1 MSWLQLIWNLLSVA
15 ACLAAVALGVLYR
28 ELWRRSR
35 DSRQAI
41 EEAQQQLAREAQARY
56 KTERLLQDRQE
67 WSETLFNNSLDMV
80 FIHGVTDAGL
90 PGPFQQ
96 VNDAACRQLGYTRE
110 KLTALT
116 PMDIEDTPEAVA
128 TLGYT
133 RSELAVLTDAQIAQ
147 RQNVTS
153 QARQTVT
160 RIIQERQVLYERVF
174 VTRTGRRF
182 PVEISARC
190 FNTEGTPTIMCTA
203 HDVTERHRM
212 RQALT
217 ESEQRFQDFFAH
229 SPIGVATYDSE
240 RKLVNVNPACL
251 RMFGTPDRQEFGR
264 FDLFD
269 NVWLS
274 DEARRNLK
282 KGESSAY
289 EAEVDFDGI
298 RKLGALVT
306 NRNGRAHF
314 DLMIHNL
321 GLDRDYKPKGF
332 LAQIQDVTRRRE
344 AENALLL
351 SERQLRQ
358 AQKMQ
363 AIGTLAG
370 GIAHDFNNILTPIIG
385 YTEIVL
391 QCDSG
396 DAATQD
402 YLREVLK
409 ASHRAKDLVNQ
420 ILTFSRQSEL
430 SGSPIQVSTII
441 KEVVKQFQATQ
452 PQNIEIRTLLKSES
466 DVVVASPTQL
476 HQVIMNL
483 CTNAI
488 HAMKETGGTLDIA
501 TASFLHRHRVRS
513 AYPALAPGRYLR
525 ISVRDTGTGMDEATI
540 ERVFEPFFTTKASG
554 EGTGMGLAV
563 VHGIVSSLKGAI
575 SVESKLGV
583 GSVFHV
589 VLPLVERLQADEEES
604 AAPMP
609 TGRETILF
617 VDDERDIVKMQTHM
631 LTTLGYNPVMANS
644 AEEALRLFAL
654 NPDRFDLIITDQV
667 MPGMSGTELAKAILG
682 IRPNMPI
689 ILSTGFSDVVTPEQ
703 ARALGVREFMLK
715 PVVMRHMAETIRRA
729 LSTTAP
735 APTAPAQT

>member
-1 MSWLQLIWNLLSVA
+1 
-15 ACLAAVALGVLYR
+15 
-28 ELWRRSR
+28 
-35 DSRQAI
+35 
-41 EEAQQQLAREAQARY
+41 
-56 KTERLLQDRQE
+56 
-67 WSETLFNNSLDMV
+67 
-80 FIHGVTDAGL
+80 
-90 PGPFQQ
+90 
-96 VNDAACRQLGYTRE
+96 
-110 KLTALT
+110 
-116 PMDIEDTPEAVA
+116 
-128 TLGYT
+128 
-133 RSELAVLTDAQIAQ
+133 
-147 RQNVTS
+147 
-153 QARQTVT
+153 
-160 RIIQERQVLYERVF
+160 
-174 VTRTGRRF
+174 
-182 PVEISARC
+182 
-190 FNTEGTPTIMCTA
+190 
-203 HDVTERHRM
+203 
-212 RQALT
+212 
-217 ESEQRFQDFFAH
+217 
-229 SPIGVATYDSE
+229 
-240 RKLVNVNPACL
+240 
-251 RMFGTPDRQEFGR
+251 
-264 FDLFD
+264 
-269 NVWLS
+269 
-274 DEARRNLK
+274 
-282 KGESSAY
+282 
-289 EAEVDFDGI
+289 
-298 RKLGALVT
+298 
-306 NRNGRAHF
+306 
-314 DLMIHNL
+314 
-321 GLDRDYKPKGF
+321 
-332 LAQIQDVTRRRE
+332 
-344 AENALLL
+344 
-351 SERQLRQ
+351 
-358 AQKMQ
+358 
-363 AIGTLAG
+363 
-370 GIAHDFNNILTPIIG
+370 
-385 YTEIVL
+385 
-391 QCDSG
+391 
-396 DAATQD
+396 
-402 YLREVLK
+402 
-409 ASHRAKDLVNQ
+409 
-420 ILTFSRQSEL
+420 
-430 SGSPIQVSTII
+430 
-441 KEVVKQFQATQ
+441 
-452 PQNIEIRTLLKSES
+452 
-466 DVVVASPTQL
+466 
-476 HQVIMNL
+476 MNL